1 MLTKTIKALYDDD
14 KEILTLH
21 ICKDFEE
28 VQKGI
33 GSSDNKPFN
42 VWVIDKSLLEKETFF
57 IDDDVYSINPKD
69 LFQYLNTNK
78 KYIFIGNSV
87 GIATVV
93 ECTEDNLI
101 NLLYW
106 LSSGTEFYMDTYLD
120 NSSKISSLFY

>member
-1 MLTKTIKALYDDD
+1 MLTKTIKALYDD

-33 GSSDNKPFN
+33 GSLDSKPFN
-42 VWVIDKSLLEKETFF
+42 IWVIDKSLLEKETFF

-69 LFQYLNTNK
+69 LFQYLDINK

-87 GIATVV
+87 GIAAVV

-106 LSSGTEFYMDTYLD
+106 LSGGTEFYMDTYLD
-120 NSSKISSLFY
+120 NSAKISSLFY